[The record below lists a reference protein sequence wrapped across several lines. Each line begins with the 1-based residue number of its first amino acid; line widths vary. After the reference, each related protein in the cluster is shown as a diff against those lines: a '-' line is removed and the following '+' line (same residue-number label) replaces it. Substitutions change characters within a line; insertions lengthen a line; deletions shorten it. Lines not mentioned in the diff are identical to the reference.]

1 MIKKYEQ
8 FIKEEFSYNQEG
20 AFVGVKFIS
29 NSMELYLTNEGKE
42 KIKEDKD
49 LDELNFF
56 DEYFEDIQV
65 NSDIEFASDLGE
77 AGLGL
82 TEAPGFMVNYD
93 IDDKGQHVETSDSK
107 LYYYNDYMLY
117 NFLEVLKRDGV
128 VIFNEQK

>member
-65 NSDIEFASDLGE
+65 NSDIEFVSNLGE
-77 AGLGL
+77 AGFGL
-82 TEAPGFMVNYD
+82 TDAPGFMVNYD